1 MEAAG
6 CNGDDIA
13 NKYKEQ
19 GLRVIAID
27 VDGGSYG
34 GSEQKWRAAGANFP
48 LYKKD
53 NCSFEEAKTS
63 DDKSCLRV
71 EEFPTN
77 RAVQKWVVSQIRDY
91 SESGIRGVFDFKK
104 P

>member
-13 NKYKEQ
+13 DKYKKQ
-19 GLRVIAID
+19 GLRVIA
-27 VDGGSYG
+27 VDPDGSSYA

-48 LYKKD
+48 LYTRTS
-53 NCSFEEAKTS
+53 CSFDLGTS
-63 DDKSCLRV
+63 DGKKYLDHYGGYPSNK
-71 EEFPTN
+71 
-77 RAVQKWVVSQIRDY
+77 AVKKWVVSRLNDY
-91 SESGIRGVFDFKK
+91 SESGIRDVFGFTK